1 MKDLAVRLVEGLV
14 DLEDLLLRLV
24 FDLADF
30 GVLLT
35 FFLSALVFLGVL
47 DFVKVLLALLD
58 VVLTGISLLPLRCL
72 SIDVDLVLKGDSST
86 LALE

>member
-1 MKDLAVRLVEGLV
+1 VEGLV